1 MLDRQL
7 SARGIRDERVLYAMS
22 LIPREEFVPEQ
33 EREAAYWDGPIQ
45 IGYGQTISQPYMT
58 ALMAQELGLTGSE
71 HVLEVGTGSG
81 YAAALLGLLARDVIT
96 VELVPELAETA
107 RATLRRTGCG
117 ANVMVISGDG
127 SWGYSDLAPYD
138 AVSVAAGAPEIP
150 PGLLVQLADPGRMVI
165 PVGPHL
171 DQELLVV
178 EKEGGR
184 TRRRVSTQCSFVP
197 LLGIEGWRA

>member
-7 SARGIRDERVLYAMS
+7 SARGIRDERVLCAMS
-22 LIPREEFVPEQ
+22 RIPREEFVPEQ
-33 EREAAYWDGPIQ
+33 EREAAYWDGPIR

-58 ALMAQELGLTGSE
+58 ALMAQELRLTGTE

-107 RATLRRTGCG
+107 RATLLRTGYG
-117 ANVMVISGDG
+117 LNVMAIAGDG
-127 SWGYSDLAPYD
+127 SWGYPDLAPYD
-138 AVSVAAGAPEIP
+138 GISVAAGAPEIP
-150 PGLLVQLADPGRMVI
+150 AGLLVQLAERGRMVI

-178 EKEGGR
+178 EKERGR
-184 TRRRVSTQCSFVP
+184 IRRKVSTMCSFVP
-197 LLGIEGWRA
+197 LLGIEGWQT